1 MCPNAVAHNRASK
14 IIRYARP
21 LGSAIICHK
30 ERGSLVW
37 YDRTCLLSPLVD
49 CISAER
55 DNGMSSSCVAH
66 MELLCPS
73 LAPLNFRILSLS
85 SGEGED
91 GRSISS
97 SSVSSSCSSVTEALF
112 VVCIGARSQRP
123 CCCWCEG
130 LFRSSTWKTKNAGK
144 LIQLLMGN

>member
-30 ERGSLVW
+30 ESGSLVW

-55 DNGMSSSCVAH
+55 DNGISSSWVVH

-91 GRSISS
+91 GRSSS
-97 SSVSSSCSSVTEALF
+97 SSPGSGSCSSVTEAPF
-112 VVCIGARSQRP
+112 VCIGARSQRP
-123 CCCWCEG
+123 
-130 LFRSSTWKTKNAGK
+130 LLLQVRSSSPKHYLENQKNACQINSTING
-144 LIQLLMGN
+144 